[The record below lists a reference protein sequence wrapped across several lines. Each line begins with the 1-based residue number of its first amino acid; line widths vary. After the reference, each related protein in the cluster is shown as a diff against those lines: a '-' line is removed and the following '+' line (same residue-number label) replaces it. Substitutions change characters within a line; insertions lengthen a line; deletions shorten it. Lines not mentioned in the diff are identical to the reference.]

1 MEAEKR
7 KIILIGNPNVGKSM
21 VFNYLTGL
29 YATVSNYP
37 GTTVDVTRGR
47 MRLNGVRF
55 EVVDTPGIYSLI
67 PTSEEEQ
74 VTRRLLFEEHPDL
87 VIHIVDAKNIRR
99 SLRMTLQLL
108 DAGFRVLLQLNM
120 MDEAQ
125 KAGRRINIRILQERL
140 GIPVVATSAAEGYGL
155 KELKQQILLWKTIA
169 ARPVLLSPDIEQ
181 VIARISAQ
189 LDFVDQLSKKGMTKR
204 IIAVLLLERDA
215 GMQKL
220 ILSRPGGVRVRKELE
235 QCAGLYPQ
243 GMEFLL
249 TVQRQA
255 EVDRLL
261 EHCIR
266 QEGGESHPFHDKV
279 NRWTREP
286 FTGAVVLIF
295 VIYLGLYQFV
305 GRFGAGY
312 LVDYMN
318 QEVFGDFLLPLLQA
332 LIDKYIELDWLKSL
346 LMGEYGVIT
355 LGFRYAAAII
365 LPVVGTFFLAFA
377 LLEDSGYLPRLA
389 LLLNNMFKWFG
400 LNGRAVIP
408 LTLGFGCG
416 TMAVM
421 VTRTLETRRE
431 RLLATFLLALAIP
444 CSAQLGV
451 VLAILSGSPRILLLW
466 LGCLLF
472 IFGLFG
478 YISARIIPGQANAFY
493 LEIPPLRMPRLSNVF
508 LKAWT
513 RMEMYF
519 VEIVPIFVVVSCSLW
534 LADELMLLERWIS
547 LMRPVMSLMGLP
559 PVMGQ
564 VFLLGFFRRDYGTAG
579 LFDLCAKGLLNEGQL
594 LTAAVSLT
602 VFVPCI
608 AQTVMMV
615 KERGFLVSLAI
626 LLVVALIALG
636 SGWLVHFLYSIL
648 GF

>member
-1 MEAEKR
+1 MEAGKR

-21 VFNYLTGL
+21 VFNHLTGL

-47 MRLNGVRF
+47 MRLNGMRF

-67 PTSEEEQ
+67 PTGEEEQ

-87 VIHIVDAKNIRR
+87 VIHVADAKNIRR
-99 SLRMTLQLL
+99 SLRLTLQLL

-120 MDEAQ
+120 MDEAH
-125 KAGRRINIRILQERL
+125 KAGRSIDIEVLQEKL
-140 GIPVVATSAAEGYGL
+140 GIPVVATSATAGYGL
-155 KELKQQILLWKTIA
+155 KELKQQITLWETIA
-169 ARPVLLSPDIEQ
+169 AKPVLLSADIER
-181 VIARISAQ
+181 VIAGISAQ
-189 LDFVDQLSKKGMTKR
+189 LDFVDQLPKGGMTKR
-204 IIAVLLLERDA
+204 IIAMLLLEGDA
-215 GMQKL
+215 GMQNR
-220 ILSRPGGVRVRKELE
+220 ILSRPGGGRIRKELD

-243 GMEFLL
+243 GMDFILN
-249 TVQRQA
+249 VQRQTA
-255 EVDRLL
+255 VDRLL

-266 QEGGESHPFHDKV
+266 QEEGESHPLHDKV

-286 FTGAVVLIF
+286 FAGALVLVL

-312 LVDYMN
+312 LVDYMD
-318 QEVFGDFLLPLLQA
+318 QKVFGAFLLPLLQA
-332 LIDKYIELDWLKSL
+332 WIDTYIELDWLKSL
-346 LMGEYGVIT
+346 LMGEYGVVT
-355 LGFRYAAAII
+355 LGLRYAAAII

-451 VLAILSGSPRILLLW
+451 VLAVLSGSPRILLLW
-466 LGCLLF
+466 LGYLLF

-478 YISARIIPGQANAFY
+478 YIGARIIPGQANPFY
-493 LEIPPLRMPRLSNVF
+493 LEIPPLRMPRLSNVL

-519 VEIVPIFVVVSCSLW
+519 VEIVPIFVAVSCGLW

-547 LMRPVMSLMGLP
+547 LMQPVMSLMGLP
-559 PVMGQ
+559 PAMGQ
-564 VFLLGFFRRDYGTAG
+564 VFLLGFFRRDYGAAG
-579 LFDLCAKGLLNEGQL
+579 LFDLCARGLLDEGQL

-636 SGWLVHFLYSIL
+636 SGWLVHFLYGIL
-648 GF
+648 GL